1 MDRGQ
6 LVPVGVGRN
15 IGSAARGSKTRE
27 ASEPHFSEIVVTKV
41 LDKATTKL
49 FTEAVAGDLSKTVKF
64 KFTTTTKDKVD
75 TYLAFELSDCACSS
89 LTMSASTRRYSD
101 GEPLDQLHQGHVY
114 LHGTRRK
121 GGRRSRHR
129 PVRYDANDE
138 QTLTEIRVSCHEG
151 PGAPLPGPVACHPG
165 GRIARWP

>member
-1 MDRGQ
+1 MSIYMNWDGAPGAVTTKGFEKWIEVSSFQ
-6 LVPVGVGRN
+6 WGVGRN

-89 LTMSASTRRYSD
+89 LTMSASTEGIPMESLSINFTKVMFTYTERD
-101 GEPLDQLHQGHVY
+101 AKV
-114 LHGTRRK
+114 
-121 GGRRSRHR
+121 GGD
-129 PVRYDANDE
+129 PDTVQYDMT
-138 QTLTEIRVSCHEG
+138 QMTSK
-151 PGAPLPGPVACHPG
+151 P
-165 GRIARWP
+165 

>member
-1 MDRGQ
+1 MSIYMNWDGAPGAVTTKGFEKWIEVSSFQ
-6 LVPVGVGRN
+6 WGVGRN

-89 LTMSASTRRYSD
+89 LTMSAGPEGIPMESLSINFTKVMFTYTERD
-101 GEPLDQLHQGHVY
+101 AKV
-114 LHGTRRK
+114 
-121 GGRRSRHR
+121 GGDPDTVQDHMTQMTSK
-129 PVRYDANDE
+129 P
-138 QTLTEIRVSCHEG
+138 
-151 PGAPLPGPVACHPG
+151 
-165 GRIARWP
+165 